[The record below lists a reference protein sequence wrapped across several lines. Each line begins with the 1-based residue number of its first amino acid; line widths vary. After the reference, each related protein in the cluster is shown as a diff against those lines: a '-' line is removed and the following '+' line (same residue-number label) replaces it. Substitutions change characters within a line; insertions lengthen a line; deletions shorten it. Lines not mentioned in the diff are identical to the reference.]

1 MGGQT
6 YSESIAAN
14 KPVSETTTEFS
25 YATASCLNEVENQS
39 GYFKS
44 EWKTNNDYQKKLID
58 EAEKLKPFLPRFK
71 DELKSYVSNDPED
84 INKVLRE
91 NGFKQQIPGIKCNF
105 CLYIMSLLHI
115 KGAWQISKGDKLI
128 TVDDTTSYKGV
139 MVEGYNKNGL
149 IKLVLNNGDDVF
161 IFVSENKDQKSFDDA
176 IALRSNF
183 NDHRNPEIRGE
194 FVNAT
199 IPHIDYMVEKTIDVE
214 GIRYGGIVLH
224 NGIHGNHF
232 ILNTGGIDLKEYTAV
247 SATRGIGPQVNVI
260 VDKPFFI
267 SIYRPGVPYPYFT
280 DYITKD
286 KWVLNK

>member
-1 MGGQT
+1 MGGQN
-6 YSESIAAN
+6 YSEPIVQN
-14 KPVSETTTEFS
+14 EPVSETTSEFN

-39 GYFKS
+39 SFKS
-44 EWKTNNDYQKKLID
+44 EWKTSNDYQKKLID

-91 NGFKQQIPGIKCNF
+91 NGFKLQIPGIKCDL

-115 KGAWQISKGDKLI
+115 KEAWQYSKGDNPI
-128 TVDDTTSYKGV
+128 TIDALTSYKGV

-149 IKLVLNNGDDVF
+149 LKLVLNNGDDVF
-161 IFVSENKDQKSFDDA
+161 IFVSENKDQKSFDDV
-176 IALRSNF
+176 IALKSNF
-183 NDHRNPEIRGE
+183 NNWDRETKGE
-194 FVNAT
+194 YVNAT
-199 IPHIDYMVEKTIDVE
+199 IPHIDYMIEKGIDVG
-214 GIRYGGIVLH
+214 GIRYGDLALVD
-224 NGIHGNHF
+224 GIHGNHF

-247 SATRGIGPQVNVI
+247 SATRGIGPQVNLVI
-260 VDKPFFI
+260 DKPFFI